1 MEQKR
6 KVIPPVYF
14 FLTLVSMAA
23 LQWLLPLARIVT
35 PPISYAG
42 IVLIVAGMWLGGHAF
57 RGFSK
62 AGTPVVP
69 FERSTVLVTDGSYRI
84 TRNPM
89 YVGMVMILAGIALLL
104 GTVGPWL
111 PIPIFVW
118 VIRSRFILGEER
130 FLEELFGQQ
139 YLEYKSRVRR
149 WL

>member
-14 FLTLVSMAA
+14 FLALVVMAA
-23 LQWLLPLARIVT
+23 LHWTLPVGRLVA
-35 PPISYAG
+35 PPFTYLG
-42 IVLIVAGMWLGGHAF
+42 IPLILAGMWLGGHAF

-62 AGTPVVP
+62 VGTPVVP
-69 FERSTVLVTDGSYRI
+69 FERSTALVTNGSYRL

-89 YVGMVMILAGIALLL
+89 YVGMVMILTGIAMLL
-104 GTVGPWL
+104 GTGGPWL
-111 PIPIFVW
+111 PIPVFIWILRSNFI
-118 VIRSRFILGEER
+118 IREER

-139 YLEYKSRVRR
+139 YLAYKSRVRR

>member
-14 FLTLVSMAA
+14 FIALVSMAA
-23 LQWLLPLARIVT
+23 LHWALPLARVIA
-35 PPISYAG
+35 PPLSYVG

-69 FERSTVLVTDGSYRI
+69 FERSTTLVTNGSYRF

-89 YVGMVMILAGIALLL
+89 YVGMVMILAGISTML

-111 PIPIFVW
+111 PIPVFVW
-118 VIRSRFILGEER
+118 LIRSHFILGEER

-139 YLEYKSRVRR
+139 YLAYKSRVRR

>member
-6 KVIPPVYF
+6 KVVPPVYF
-14 FLTLVSMAA
+14 FLTLILMAA
-23 LQWLLPLARIVT
+23 LHWALPFGRILAPPLA
-35 PPISYAG
+35 YLG
-42 IVLIVAGMWLGGHAF
+42 IPLIVAGMWLGGHAF

-69 FERSTVLVTDGSYRI
+69 FERSTALVTHGSYRL

-111 PIPIFVW
+111 PIPLFVW
-118 VIRSRFILGEER
+118 IIRSSFILKEER

-139 YLEYKSRVRR
+139 YLAYKSRVRR